1 MRVPANRRF
10 GRSYHLEVRLR
21 ESQTNNDAPISG
33 LHCRMVGLS
42 SMVGSS
48 SRAAHQDSIREAV
61 DLKSMEWTMEEA
73 WHSRSEVCIG

>member
-10 GRSYHLEVRLR
+10 GLSSNLEVRLR
-21 ESQTNNDAPISG
+21 EYKTNNAPHISG

-42 SMVGSS
+42 SVVGSS

-61 DLKSMEWTMEEA
+61 DLKSMEWTMEEEA
-73 WHSRSEVCIG
+73 QQV